1 MFTSVL
7 NVIISGVP
15 TLGLEGRL
23 IIAHLMETPKKREFQ
38 RQVFDVN
45 NGETSG
51 LRLGIV

>member
-7 NVIISGVP
+7 YVIISGVP

-23 IIAHLMETPKKREFQ
+23 IIAHLMETSNKRVLQ

-45 NGETSG
+45 NGKTSG
-51 LRLGIV
+51 LRLRIV

>member
-23 IIAHLMETPKKREFQ
+23 IIVHLMETPKKGVFQ
-38 RQVFDVN
+38 RQVLDVN
-45 NGETSG
+45 DGKTSG
-51 LRLGIV
+51 LRLRIV